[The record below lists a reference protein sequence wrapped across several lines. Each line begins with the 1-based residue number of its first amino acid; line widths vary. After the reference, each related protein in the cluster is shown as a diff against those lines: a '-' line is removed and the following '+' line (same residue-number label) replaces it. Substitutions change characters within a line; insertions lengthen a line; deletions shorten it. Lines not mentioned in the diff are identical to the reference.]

1 MNYMNNK
8 LYEAMYHNTQ
18 KTKYWEIK
26 IHKCYKA
33 TKVQADSNNKHCPG
47 KEKEAMLA
55 TQWFGL

>member
-18 KTKYWEIK
+18 KAKYWEIK
-26 IHKCYKA
+26 IHKCYNA
-33 TKVQADSNNKHCPG
+33 TKVQADSNISIALG

-55 TQWFGL
+55 TQWFRL